1 MLGRFVSCLC
11 MTSKLA
17 HLRPTDVI
25 RDVRRRELT
34 PSLLLHAQD
43 RESNLE
49 KLIFCQ
55 FNKTVSLFI
64 ADFILVCTNKYRYI
78 VRCDD
83 RPSELSVRAGSGSL
97 C

>member
-25 RDVRRRELT
+25 SDVRRRELT
-34 PSLLLHAQD
+34 PSLLLHTQD

-49 KLIFCQ
+49 KFIFCQ

-64 ADFILVCTNKYRYI
+64 ADFIFGLHK
-78 VRCDD
+78 
-83 RPSELSVRAGSGSL
+83 
-97 C
+97 